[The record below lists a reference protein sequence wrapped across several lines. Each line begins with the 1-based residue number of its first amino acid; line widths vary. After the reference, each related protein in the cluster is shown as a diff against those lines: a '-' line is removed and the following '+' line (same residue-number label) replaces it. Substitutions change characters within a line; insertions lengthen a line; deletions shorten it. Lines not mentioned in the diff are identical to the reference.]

1 MKVSTVEEMRALDR
15 RAMTEHAVPDYILM
29 ENAGEAVFFVI
40 VREFGVRGQ
49 RFVVLSGAG
58 NNGGDGFVVARKLH
72 STGGHVQVF
81 VLGDPAGYRDAA
93 LLNFEMATKCGAAI
107 FVQAETEKIKQA
119 IAECD
124 AVVDGLF
131 GTGITR
137 EVAGPFR
144 EVIEAVNRSGKP
156 VFSIDIPSGVDGNT
170 GAVRGLAV
178 RATATVTFGLPKR
191 GNLLYPGAEL
201 CGRLFVTHISFPQQ
215 LQDSDEIAVYVNQ
228 PSPLPPRRVDGH
240 KGSFGDVLFIA
251 GARNYF
257 GAPAFSALSLLKAGG
272 GYSRLAA
279 PRSVT
284 PYVASLASEIVF
296 APQEETEVGSLA
308 LSAEKELLEIAGSV
322 DFAVLGPGLSLA
334 AETQELVRRLAAG
347 IARPIL
353 IDGDGLTAVAEDLEV
368 VRGRSETTVLTP
380 HPGEMS
386 RIADIP
392 IAQVQSD
399 PIAVVQRV
407 AGDLGTIVVLKG
419 AHSLIGLPDQ
429 RVYIN
434 LSGNS
439 GMASAGSGD
448 VLTGTIAAMYGLGLP
463 IEEAV
468 RTGVFMHGFAG
479 DLAAQ
484 KKGEDGI
491 TARDVLEQLPLATK
505 LYREDYAG
513 ITADFYG
520 AIGEI

>member
-1 MKVSTVEEMRALDR
+1 MRVSTVEEMRALDR
-15 RAMTEHAVPDYILM
+15 RAMTEHAVPDHILM

-40 VREFGVRGQ
+40 LNEVGVRGR

-81 VLGDPAGYRDAA
+81 VLGDPGGYRDAA
-93 LLNFEMATKCGAAI
+93 LLNYEMVTKCGTAV
-107 FVQAETEKIKQA
+107 FVQPKTEKIRQA

-137 EVAGPFR
+137 DVGGQFG
-144 EVIEAVNRSGKP
+144 EVIAEVNRSGKP

-170 GAVRGLAV
+170 GAIRGAAV
-178 RATATVTFGLPKR
+178 QATATVTFGLPKR

-201 CGRLFVTHISFPQQ
+201 GGQLYVTHISFPPQ
-215 LQDSDEIAVYVNQ
+215 LQDSDEIGVYVNQ

-279 PRSVT
+279 PCSVT
-284 PYVASLASEIVF
+284 PHVASLASEIVF
-296 APQEETEVGSLA
+296 APQQETEFGSLA
-308 LSAEKELLEIAGSV
+308 LSAESELLDLAEMV
-322 DFAVLGPGLSLA
+322 DFAVLGPGVSVV

-347 IARPIL
+347 IAKPIL

-368 VRGRSETTVLTP
+368 VRRRAETTVLTP

-386 RIADIP
+386 RIAGVP
-392 IAQVQSD
+392 IAEVQSD
-399 PIAVVQRV
+399 PIGVVQRV
-407 AGDLGTIVVLKG
+407 ARDLGAIVVLKG
-419 AHSLIGLPDQ
+419 AHSLIGFPDE

-463 IEEAV
+463 IDEAV
-468 RTGVFMHGFAG
+468 RTGVFLHGFAG
-479 DLAAQ
+479 DLAAHE
-484 KKGEDGI
+484 KGEDGI
-491 TARDVLEQLPLATK
+491 TARDILEHLPAATK
-505 LYREDYAG
+505 VYREDYAG
-513 ITADFYG
+513 VTANFYG
-520 AIGEI
+520 AIEEI